1 MRNLALKQNDKNS
14 RFFLHF
20 LQAQTMSSAQSELER
35 AYAKMRLYLKMA
47 VFFAS
52 VLFVIACV
60 WAFAEFK
67 DGQNALKTAQAQNA
81 RMQKRL
87 EIALAEKNLLLER
100 LEILAQSLEFLS
112 QKNANFASQNVPNF
126 SNLSLTNESTLLNLV
141 SNLALAN
148 ETALPSLNSA
158 NKPNPT
164 QLALNLAQ
172 NSSILN
178 PQAQNLN
185 ATNSA
190 QNLPNLNSLQGL
202 NSKTPEQISPQNAS
216 LKTLAKAKPQIHSM
230 EMNASSLEAE
240 FAQKA
245 QLSTALN
252 LAHLHLAN
260 KDYEKAIL
268 WSFKAN
274 SLDKSEAR
282 AWLIYAKAKFAQ
294 GKKDEAK
301 RVLQSFMNHYSKDFD
316 EDVGYILNQ

>member
-1 MRNLALKQNDKNS
+1 MN
-14 RFFLHF
+14 
-20 LQAQTMSSAQSELER
+20 SAQSELER

-47 VFFAS
+47 VFFAG

-60 WAFAEFK
+60 WVFAEFK

-81 RMQKRL
+81 QMQKRL
-87 EIALAEKNLLLER
+87 EIALAEKTLLLER
-100 LEILAQSLEFLS
+100 LEILTQSLEFLS

-126 SNLSLTNESTLLNLV
+126 SNLSLANDNALLN
-141 SNLALAN
+141 N
-148 ETALPSLNSA
+148 ENALPNLNSA

-164 QLALNLAQ
+164 QLSLNLAQ
-172 NSSILN
+172 NSSTLN
-178 PQAQNLN
+178 PKIQNLN
-185 ATNSA
+185 ATNSTTNFA
-190 QNLPNLNSLQGL
+190 PNSQALNNLQGL
-202 NSKTPEQISPQNAS
+202 NPKTPEQISPQNAS
-216 LKTLAKAKPQIHSM
+216 LKTPAKAKPQIHSV

-301 RVLQSFMNHYSKDFD
+301 RVLQSFINHYSKDFD
-316 EDVGYILNQ
+316 EDVGYMLH

>member
-1 MRNLALKQNDKNS
+1 
-14 RFFLHF
+14 
-20 LQAQTMSSAQSELER
+20 MSSAQSELER

-60 WAFAEFK
+60 WVVAEFK

-81 RMQKRL
+81 QMQKRL

-148 ETALPSLNSA
+148 ENALPNLNSA

-164 QLALNLAQ
+164 QLSLNLAQ

-216 LKTLAKAKPQIHSM
+216 LKTLAKAKPQIHSV

>member
-1 MRNLALKQNDKNS
+1 M
-14 RFFLHF
+14 HF

-52 VLFVIACV
+52 TLLVIACAWV
-60 WAFAEFK
+60 FAEFK
-67 DGQNALKTAQAQNA
+67 DGQNALKTAQFQNA
-81 RMQKRL
+81 QMQKRL

-148 ETALPSLNSA
+148 ENALPNLNSA

-164 QLALNLAQ
+164 QLSLNLAQ
-172 NSSILN
+172 NSSTLN

-190 QNLPNLNSLQGL
+190 TNFAPNSQALNNLQGL

-216 LKTLAKAKPQIHSM
+216 LKTLAKAKPQIHSV

-301 RVLQSFMNHYSKDFD
+301 RVLQSFMNHYSRDFD

>member
-1 MRNLALKQNDKNS
+1 
-14 RFFLHF
+14 
-20 LQAQTMSSAQSELER
+20 MSSAQSELER

-60 WAFAEFK
+60 WVFAEFK

-81 RMQKRL
+81 QMQKRL

-100 LEILAQSLEFLS
+100 LEILTQSLEFLS

-126 SNLSLTNESTLLNLV
+126 SNLSLTNEN
-141 SNLALAN
+141 
-148 ETALPSLNSA
+148 ALPNLNSA
-158 NKPNPT
+158 NKQSN
-164 QLALNLAQ
+164 LAQIPLDLAQ

-178 PQAQNLN
+178 PLNLQPNLN

-190 QNLPNLNSLQGL
+190 TNFAPNSQALNNLQGL
-202 NSKTPEQISPQNAS
+202 NPKDTPTQISPQNASSDESS
-216 LKTLAKAKPQIHSM
+216 LKTLAKAKPQIHSV

-301 RVLQSFMNHYSKDFD
+301 RVLQSFMNHYSQDFD

>member
-1 MRNLALKQNDKNS
+1 M
-14 RFFLHF
+14 HF
-20 LQAQTMSSAQSELER
+20 LQVQTMSSAQSELER

-52 VLFVIACV
+52 VLFAIACV
-60 WAFAEFK
+60 WVFAEFK

-81 RMQKRL
+81 QMQK
-87 EIALAEKNLLLER
+87 R

-126 SNLSLTNESTLLNLV
+126 SNLSLTNETALLNLV

-148 ETALPSLNSA
+148 ENALPSLNSA

-164 QLALNLAQ
+164 QLSLNLAQ
-172 NSSILN
+172 NSSTLN
-178 PQAQNLN
+178 PKIQNLN

-190 QNLPNLNSLQGL
+190 TNFAPNSQALNNLQGL
-202 NSKTPEQISPQNAS
+202 NPKDTPTQISPQNAS
-216 LKTLAKAKPQIHSM
+216 LKTLAPAKAKPQIHSV

-301 RVLQSFMNHYSKDFD
+301 RVLQSFMNHYSRDFD

>member
-1 MRNLALKQNDKNS
+1 
-14 RFFLHF
+14 
-20 LQAQTMSSAQSELER
+20 MSSAQSELER
-35 AYAKMRLYLKMA
+35 AYVKMRLYLKMA

-60 WAFAEFK
+60 WAFVEFK

-81 RMQKRL
+81 QMQKRL

-126 SNLSLTNESTLLNLV
+126 SNLSLTNENTLLNLV

-148 ETALPSLNSA
+148 ENALPNLNSA

-164 QLALNLAQ
+164 QLALNLAH

-178 PQAQNLN
+178 PKIQNLN
-185 ATNSA
+185 ATNST

-216 LKTLAKAKPQIHSM
+216 LKTLAKAKPQIHSV

-245 QLSTALN
+245 QLATALN

-301 RVLQSFMNHYSKDFD
+301 RVLQSFMNHYSRDFD

>member
-1 MRNLALKQNDKNS
+1 
-14 RFFLHF
+14 
-20 LQAQTMSSAQSELER
+20 MSSAQSELER

-81 RMQKRL
+81 QMQKKL

-112 QKNANFASQNVPNF
+112 QKNANFANQNVPNF

-148 ETALPSLNSA
+148 ENALLNLNSA

-164 QLALNLAQ
+164 QLSLNLAQ
-172 NSSILN
+172 NSSTLN
-178 PQAQNLN
+178 PKIQNLN

-202 NSKTPEQISPQNAS
+202 NSKTPEQISSQNAS
-216 LKTLAKAKPQIHSM
+216 LKTPAKAKPQIHSV

-301 RVLQSFMNHYSKDFD
+301 RVLQSFMNHYSRDFD
-316 EDVGYILNQ
+316 EDVGYMLH

>member
-1 MRNLALKQNDKNS
+1 
-14 RFFLHF
+14 
-20 LQAQTMSSAQSELER
+20 MSSTQSELER

-60 WAFAEFK
+60 WVFAEFK
-67 DGQNALKTAQAQNA
+67 DGQNALKTAQAQNTQ
-81 RMQKRL
+81 MQKRL

-148 ETALPSLNSA
+148 ENALLNLNSA

-164 QLALNLAQ
+164 QFSLNLAQ
-172 NSSILN
+172 NSSTLN
-178 PQAQNLN
+178 PKIQNLN

-216 LKTLAKAKPQIHSM
+216 LKTLAKAKPQIHSV

-301 RVLQSFMNHYSKDFD
+301 QVLQSFMNHYSRDFD
-316 EDVGYILNQ
+316 EDVEYILNQ

>member
-1 MRNLALKQNDKNS
+1 M
-14 RFFLHF
+14 HF

-60 WAFAEFK
+60 WVFAEFK
-67 DGQNALKTAQAQNA
+67 DGQNALKTAQTQNA
-81 RMQKRL
+81 QMQKRL

-126 SNLSLTNESTLLNLV
+126 SNLSLTNESTLLN
-141 SNLALAN
+141 N
-148 ETALPSLNSA
+148 ENALPNLNSA

-164 QLALNLAQ
+164 QLSLNFAQ

-178 PQAQNLN
+178 PKIQNLN

-216 LKTLAKAKPQIHSM
+216 LKTLAKAKPQIHSV
-230 EMNASSLEAE
+230 EMNVSSLEAE

>member
-1 MRNLALKQNDKNS
+1 M
-14 RFFLHF
+14 HF

-35 AYAKMRLYLKMA
+35 VYAKMRLYLKMA

-60 WAFAEFK
+60 WVFAEFK
-67 DGQNALKTAQAQNA
+67 DGQNALKTVQAQNA
-81 RMQKRL
+81 QMQKRL

-148 ETALPSLNSA
+148 ENALPSLNSA

-164 QLALNLAQ
+164 QLSLNLAQ

-178 PQAQNLN
+178 SQAQNLN
-185 ATNSA
+185 ATNSTTNFA
-190 QNLPNLNSLQGL
+190 PNSQALNNLQGL

-216 LKTLAKAKPQIHSM
+216 LKTLAKAKPQIHSV

-301 RVLQSFMNHYSKDFD
+301 RVLQSFMNHYSRDFD

>member
-1 MRNLALKQNDKNS
+1 
-14 RFFLHF
+14 
-20 LQAQTMSSAQSELER
+20 MSSAQSELER

-60 WAFAEFK
+60 WVFAEFK

-81 RMQKRL
+81 QMQKRL

-100 LEILAQSLEFLS
+100 FEILTQSLEFLS

-126 SNLSLTNESTLLNLV
+126 SNLSLTNENALLNLV

-148 ETALPSLNSA
+148 ENALPNLNSA

-164 QLALNLAQ
+164 QLSLNLAQ

-178 PQAQNLN
+178 PKIQNLN

-216 LKTLAKAKPQIHSM
+216 LKTLAKAKPQIHSV

-245 QLSTALN
+245 QLATALN

-301 RVLQSFMNHYSKDFD
+301 RVLQSFMNHYSRDFD

>member
-1 MRNLALKQNDKNS
+1 MIKICA
-14 RFFLHF
+14 FLHF

-60 WAFAEFK
+60 WVFAEFK

-81 RMQKRL
+81 QMQKRL

-100 LEILAQSLEFLS
+100 LEILTQSLEFLS

-148 ETALPSLNSA
+148 ENALPNLNSA

-164 QLALNLAQ
+164 QLSLNLAQ

-216 LKTLAKAKPQIHSM
+216 LKTLAKAKPQIHSV

-301 RVLQSFMNHYSKDFD
+301 RVLQSFMNHYSRDFD

>member
-1 MRNLALKQNDKNS
+1 
-14 RFFLHF
+14 
-20 LQAQTMSSAQSELER
+20 MSSAQSELER

-60 WAFAEFK
+60 WVFAEFK

-81 RMQKRL
+81 QMQKRL

-148 ETALPSLNSA
+148 ENALPSLNSA

-164 QLALNLAQ
+164 QLSLNLAQ

-178 PQAQNLN
+178 PKIQNLN

-216 LKTLAKAKPQIHSM
+216 LKTLAKAKPQIHSV

-301 RVLQSFMNHYSKDFD
+301 RVLQSFMNHYSRDFD

>member
-1 MRNLALKQNDKNS
+1 
-14 RFFLHF
+14 
-20 LQAQTMSSAQSELER
+20 MSSAQSELER

-60 WAFAEFK
+60 WVFAEFK

-81 RMQKRL
+81 QMQKRL

-100 LEILAQSLEFLS
+100 LEILTQSLEFLS

-141 SNLALAN
+141 SNLALTN
-148 ETALPSLNSA
+148 ENALPNLNSA

-164 QLALNLAQ
+164 QLSLNLAQ

-178 PQAQNLN
+178 PQIQNLN
-185 ATNSA
+185 ATNSTTNFA
-190 QNLPNLNSLQGL
+190 PNSQALNNLQGL
-202 NSKTPEQISPQNAS
+202 NSKMPEQISPQNAS
-216 LKTLAKAKPQIHSM
+216 LKTLAKAKPQIHSV

>member
-1 MRNLALKQNDKNS
+1 
-14 RFFLHF
+14 
-20 LQAQTMSSAQSELER
+20 MSSAQSELER

-60 WAFAEFK
+60 WAFVEFK

-81 RMQKRL
+81 QMQKRL

-148 ETALPSLNSA
+148 ENALPNLNSA

-164 QLALNLAQ
+164 QLSLNLAQ
-172 NSSILN
+172 NSSTLN
-178 PQAQNLN
+178 PKIQNLN

-216 LKTLAKAKPQIHSM
+216 LKTLAKAKPQIHSV

-245 QLSTALN
+245 QLQTALN

-301 RVLQSFMNHYSKDFD
+301 RVLQSFMNHYSRDFD

>member
-1 MRNLALKQNDKNS
+1 
-14 RFFLHF
+14 
-20 LQAQTMSSAQSELER
+20 MSSAQSELER

-47 VFFAS
+47 VFFAG

-60 WAFAEFK
+60 WVVAEFK

-81 RMQKRL
+81 QMQKRL

-148 ETALPSLNSA
+148 ENALPNLNSA

-164 QLALNLAQ
+164 QLSLNLAQ

-216 LKTLAKAKPQIHSM
+216 LKTLAKAKPQIHSV

>member
-1 MRNLALKQNDKNS
+1 
-14 RFFLHF
+14 
-20 LQAQTMSSAQSELER
+20 MSSAQSELER

-60 WAFAEFK
+60 WVFAEFK
-67 DGQNALKTAQAQNA
+67 EGQNALKTAQAQNA
-81 RMQKRL
+81 QMQKRL

-100 LEILAQSLEFLS
+100 LEILTQSLEFLS

-148 ETALPSLNSA
+148 ENALPSLNSA

-164 QLALNLAQ
+164 QLSLNLAQ
-172 NSSILN
+172 NSSTLN
-178 PQAQNLN
+178 PKIQNLN
-185 ATNSA
+185 TTNSA

-216 LKTLAKAKPQIHSM
+216 LKTLAKDKPQIHSV

-245 QLSTALN
+245 QLQTALN

-301 RVLQSFMNHYSKDFD
+301 RVLQSFMNHYSRDFD

>member
-1 MRNLALKQNDKNS
+1 
-14 RFFLHF
+14 
-20 LQAQTMSSAQSELER
+20 MSSAQSELER

-60 WAFAEFK
+60 WVFAEFK

-81 RMQKRL
+81 QMQKRL

-100 LEILAQSLEFLS
+100 FEILTQSLEFLS

-126 SNLSLTNESTLLNLV
+126 SNLSLTNENALLNLV

-148 ETALPSLNSA
+148 ENALPNLNSA

-164 QLALNLAQ
+164 QLSLNLAQ

-178 PQAQNLN
+178 PKIQNLN

-216 LKTLAKAKPQIHSM
+216 LKTLASAKAKPQIHSV

-245 QLSTALN
+245 QLATALN

-301 RVLQSFMNHYSKDFD
+301 RVLQSFMNHYSRDFD

>member
-1 MRNLALKQNDKNS
+1 
-14 RFFLHF
+14 
-20 LQAQTMSSAQSELER
+20 MSSAQSELER

-60 WAFAEFK
+60 WVFAEFK

-81 RMQKRL
+81 QMQKRL

-100 LEILAQSLEFLS
+100 LEILTQSLEFLS

-126 SNLSLTNESTLLNLV
+126 SNLSLTNENALLNLV

-148 ETALPSLNSA
+148 ENALPNLNST

-172 NSSILN
+172 NSSTLN
-178 PQAQNLN
+178 PKIQNLN

-190 QNLPNLNSLQGL
+190 QNLSNLNSLQGL
-202 NSKTPEQISPQNAS
+202 NPKDTPTQISPQNAS
-216 LKTLAKAKPQIHSM
+216 NDESSLKTLAPAKAKPQIHSV

>member
-1 MRNLALKQNDKNS
+1 MN
-14 RFFLHF
+14 
-20 LQAQTMSSAQSELER
+20 SAQSELER

-60 WAFAEFK
+60 WVFAEFK
-67 DGQNALKTAQAQNA
+67 DGQNALKTAQFQNA
-81 RMQKRL
+81 QMQKRL

-100 LEILAQSLEFLS
+100 LEILTQSLEFLS

-126 SNLSLTNESTLLNLV
+126 SNLSLTNEN
-141 SNLALAN
+141 
-148 ETALPSLNSA
+148 ALPNLNSA

-164 QLALNLAQ
+164 QLSLNLAQ
-172 NSSILN
+172 NSSTLN
-178 PQAQNLN
+178 PKIQNLN

-190 QNLPNLNSLQGL
+190 TNFAPNSQALNNLQGL
-202 NSKTPEQISPQNAS
+202 NPKDTPTQISPQNAS
-216 LKTLAKAKPQIHSM
+216 SDEGSLKTLAPAKAKPQIHSV

-245 QLSTALN
+245 QLQTALN

-301 RVLQSFMNHYSKDFD
+301 RVLQSFMNHYSQDFD

>member
-1 MRNLALKQNDKNS
+1 M
-14 RFFLHF
+14 HF

-47 VFFAS
+47 VFFAG

-60 WAFAEFK
+60 WVFAEFK

-81 RMQKRL
+81 QMQKRL

-126 SNLSLTNESTLLNLV
+126 SNLSLTNDNALLNLV

-148 ETALPSLNSA
+148 ETALLNLNSA

-164 QLALNLAQ
+164 QLSLNLAQ
-172 NSSILN
+172 NSSTLN
-178 PQAQNLN
+178 PKIQNLN

-216 LKTLAKAKPQIHSM
+216 SDESSLKTLAPAKAKPQIHSV

-301 RVLQSFMNHYSKDFD
+301 RVLQSFMNHYSRDFD

>member
-1 MRNLALKQNDKNS
+1 
-14 RFFLHF
+14 
-20 LQAQTMSSAQSELER
+20 MSSAQSELER

-60 WAFAEFK
+60 WVFAEFK

-81 RMQKRL
+81 QMQKRL
-87 EIALAEKNLLLER
+87 EIALAEKKLLLER
-100 LEILAQSLEFLS
+100 LEILTQSLEFLS

-148 ETALPSLNSA
+148 ENALPNLNSA

-164 QLALNLAQ
+164 QLSLNLAQ

-216 LKTLAKAKPQIHSM
+216 LKTLAKAKPQIHSV

>member
-1 MRNLALKQNDKNS
+1 
-14 RFFLHF
+14 
-20 LQAQTMSSAQSELER
+20 MSSAQSELER

-81 RMQKRL
+81 QMQKRL

-148 ETALPSLNSA
+148 ENALLNLNSA

-164 QLALNLAQ
+164 QLSLNLAQ
-172 NSSILN
+172 NSSTLN
-178 PQAQNLN
+178 PKIQNLN

-216 LKTLAKAKPQIHSM
+216 LKTLTKAKPQIHSV

-301 RVLQSFMNHYSKDFD
+301 RVLQSFMNHYSRDFD

>member
-1 MRNLALKQNDKNS
+1 MN
-14 RFFLHF
+14 
-20 LQAQTMSSAQSELER
+20 SAQSELER

-81 RMQKRL
+81 QMQKRL

-100 LEILAQSLEFLS
+100 LEILTQSLEFLS

-148 ETALPSLNSA
+148 ENALPSLNSA

-164 QLALNLAQ
+164 QLSLNLAQ

-178 PQAQNLN
+178 SQAQNLN

-190 QNLPNLNSLQGL
+190 TNFVPNSQALNNLQGL
-202 NSKTPEQISPQNAS
+202 NPKDTPAQISPQNESSDESS
-216 LKTLAKAKPQIHSM
+216 LKTLAPAKAKPQIHFV

-301 RVLQSFMNHYSKDFD
+301 RVLQSFMNHYSRDFD

>member
-1 MRNLALKQNDKNS
+1 
-14 RFFLHF
+14 
-20 LQAQTMSSAQSELER
+20 MSSAQSELER

-60 WAFAEFK
+60 WVFAEFK
-67 DGQNALKTAQAQNA
+67 DGQNALKTAQFQNA
-81 RMQKRL
+81 QMQKRL

-100 LEILAQSLEFLS
+100 LEILTQSLEFLS

-126 SNLSLTNESTLLNLV
+126 SNLSLTNDN
-141 SNLALAN
+141 
-148 ETALPSLNSA
+148 ALPSLNSA

-164 QLALNLAQ
+164 QLSLNLAQ
-172 NSSILN
+172 NSSTLN
-178 PQAQNLN
+178 PKIQNLN
-185 ATNSA
+185 ATDSA
-190 QNLPNLNSLQGL
+190 QNLSNLNSLQGL

-216 LKTLAKAKPQIHSM
+216 LKTLAKAKPQIHSV
-230 EMNASSLEAE
+230 EMNVSSLEAE

-294 GKKDEAK
+294 GKKYEAK
-301 RVLQSFMNHYSKDFD
+301 RVLQSFMNHYSRDFD

>member
-1 MRNLALKQNDKNS
+1 
-14 RFFLHF
+14 
-20 LQAQTMSSAQSELER
+20 MSSAQSELER

-60 WAFAEFK
+60 WVFAEFK

-81 RMQKRL
+81 QMQKRL

-148 ETALPSLNSA
+148 ENALPNLNSA

-172 NSSILN
+172 NSSTLN
-178 PQAQNLN
+178 PKIQNLN

-216 LKTLAKAKPQIHSM
+216 LKTLAKAKPQIHSV

-301 RVLQSFMNHYSKDFD
+301 RVLQSFMNHYSRDFD

>member
-1 MRNLALKQNDKNS
+1 MN
-14 RFFLHF
+14 
-20 LQAQTMSSAQSELER
+20 SAQSELER

-47 VFFAS
+47 VFFAC

-60 WAFAEFK
+60 WVFAEFK

-81 RMQKRL
+81 QMQKRL

-100 LEILAQSLEFLS
+100 LEILTQSLEFLS

-126 SNLSLTNESTLLNLV
+126 SNLSLTNDNALLNLV
-141 SNLALAN
+141 SNLALTN
-148 ETALPSLNSA
+148 ENALPNLNSA

-164 QLALNLAQ
+164 QISLNLAQ

-178 PQAQNLN
+178 PQIQNLN

-202 NSKTPEQISPQNAS
+202 NSKTPEQILPQNAS
-216 LKTLAKAKPQIHSM
+216 LKTLAKAKPQIHFV

-301 RVLQSFMNHYSKDFD
+301 RVLQSFMNHYSRDFD

>member
-1 MRNLALKQNDKNS
+1 
-14 RFFLHF
+14 
-20 LQAQTMSSAQSELER
+20 MSSAQSELER

-60 WAFAEFK
+60 WVVAEFK

-81 RMQKRL
+81 QMQKRL

-148 ETALPSLNSA
+148 ENALPNLNSA

-164 QLALNLAQ
+164 QLSLNLAQ

-216 LKTLAKAKPQIHSM
+216 LKTLAKAKPQIHSV

-301 RVLQSFMNHYSKDFD
+301 RVLQSFMNHYSRDFD

>member
-1 MRNLALKQNDKNS
+1 MR
-14 RFFLHF
+14 F

-47 VFFAS
+47 AFFAS

-60 WAFAEFK
+60 WAFVEFK

-81 RMQKRL
+81 QMQKRL
-87 EIALAEKNLLLER
+87 EIALAEKKLLLER
-100 LEILAQSLEFLS
+100 LEILTQSLEFLS

-126 SNLSLTNESTLLNLV
+126 SNLSLTNESILLNLV

-148 ETALPSLNSA
+148 ENALPNLNSA

-178 PQAQNLN
+178 SQAQNLN
-185 ATNSA
+185 ATNSV

-216 LKTLAKAKPQIHSM
+216 LKTLAKAKPQIHSV

-301 RVLQSFMNHYSKDFD
+301 RVLQSFMNHYSRDFD

>member
-1 MRNLALKQNDKNS
+1 
-14 RFFLHF
+14 
-20 LQAQTMSSAQSELER
+20 MSSAQSELER

-60 WAFAEFK
+60 WVFAEFK

-81 RMQKRL
+81 QMQKRL

-100 LEILAQSLEFLS
+100 LEILTQSLEFLS

-126 SNLSLTNESTLLNLV
+126 SNLSLTNEN
-141 SNLALAN
+141 
-148 ETALPSLNSA
+148 ALPNLNSA

-164 QLALNLAQ
+164 QPSLNLAQ
-172 NSSILN
+172 NSSTLN

-185 ATNSA
+185 ATNSTTNFA
-190 QNLPNLNSLQGL
+190 PNSQALNNLQGL
-202 NSKTPEQISPQNAS
+202 NSKMPEQISPQNAS
-216 LKTLAKAKPQIHSM
+216 LKTLAKAKPQIHSV

-301 RVLQSFMNHYSKDFD
+301 RVLQSFMNHYSRDFD

>member
-1 MRNLALKQNDKNS
+1 
-14 RFFLHF
+14 
-20 LQAQTMSSAQSELER
+20 MSSAQSELER

-47 VFFAS
+47 VFFVS

-60 WAFAEFK
+60 WAFVEFK

-81 RMQKRL
+81 QMQKRL

-100 LEILAQSLEFLS
+100 LEILTQSLEFLS

-126 SNLSLTNESTLLNLV
+126 SNLSLTNENALLNLV
-141 SNLALAN
+141 SNSALAN
-148 ETALPSLNSA
+148 ENALPSLNSA

-164 QLALNLAQ
+164 QLSLNLAQ

-178 PQAQNLN
+178 PQIQNLN
-185 ATNSA
+185 ATNSTTNFA
-190 QNLPNLNSLQGL
+190 PNSQALNNLQGL
-202 NSKTPEQISPQNAS
+202 NPKDTPTQISPQNAS
-216 LKTLAKAKPQIHSM
+216 SGESSLKTLAPAKAKPQIHSV

-245 QLSTALN
+245 QLQTALN

-301 RVLQSFMNHYSKDFD
+301 RVLQSFMNHYSRDFD

>member
-1 MRNLALKQNDKNS
+1 
-14 RFFLHF
+14 
-20 LQAQTMSSAQSELER
+20 MSSAQSELER

-52 VLFVIACV
+52 TLLVIACAWV
-60 WAFAEFK
+60 FAEFK
-67 DGQNALKTAQAQNA
+67 EGQNALKTAQAQNA
-81 RMQKRL
+81 QMQKRL

-126 SNLSLTNESTLLNLV
+126 SNLSLTNEN
-141 SNLALAN
+141 
-148 ETALPSLNSA
+148 ALPSLNSA
-158 NKPNPT
+158 SKPNPA
-164 QLALNLAQ
+164 QIPLNLAQ
-172 NSSILN
+172 NSSTLN
-178 PQAQNLN
+178 PLNLQPNLN

-190 QNLPNLNSLQGL
+190 TNFVPNSQELNPKDTPAQISLQNERGDE
-202 NSKTPEQISPQNAS
+202 SS
-216 LKTLAKAKPQIHSM
+216 LKTLAPAKAKPQIHFV

-301 RVLQSFMNHYSKDFD
+301 RVLQSFMNHYSQDFD

>member
-1 MRNLALKQNDKNS
+1 
-14 RFFLHF
+14 
-20 LQAQTMSSAQSELER
+20 MSSAQSELER

-60 WAFAEFK
+60 WVFAEFK

-81 RMQKRL
+81 QMQKRL

-126 SNLSLTNESTLLNLV
+126 SNL
-141 SNLALAN
+141 ALAN
-148 ETALPSLNSA
+148 ENALPNLNSA
-158 NKPNPT
+158 SKSNPA
-164 QLALNLAQ
+164 QLSLNLAQ
-172 NSSILN
+172 NSSTLN
-178 PQAQNLN
+178 PQIQNLN

-190 QNLPNLNSLQGL
+190 TNFVPNSQALNNLQGL
-202 NSKTPEQISPQNAS
+202 NPKDTPAQISPQNESSDESS
-216 LKTLAKAKPQIHSM
+216 LKTLAPAKAKPQIHFV

-301 RVLQSFMNHYSKDFD
+301 RVLQSFMNHYSRDFD

>member
-1 MRNLALKQNDKNS
+1 M
-14 RFFLHF
+14 HF

-60 WAFAEFK
+60 WVFAEFK

-81 RMQKRL
+81 QMQKRL

-100 LEILAQSLEFLS
+100 LEILTQSLEFLS

-148 ETALPSLNSA
+148 ENALPNLNSA
-158 NKPNPT
+158 NKPNPA
-164 QLALNLAQ
+164 QIPLNLAQ
-172 NSSILN
+172 NSSTLN
-178 PQAQNLN
+178 PKNQNLN
-185 ATNSA
+185 ETNSA
-190 QNLPNLNSLQGL
+190 QNLSNLNSLQGL

-216 LKTLAKAKPQIHSM
+216 LKTPAKAKPQIHSM

-274 SLDKSEAR
+274 SLDKSEAM

-301 RVLQSFMNHYSKDFD
+301 RVLQSFMNHYSRDFD

>member
-1 MRNLALKQNDKNS
+1 
-14 RFFLHF
+14 
-20 LQAQTMSSAQSELER
+20 MSSAQSELER

-60 WAFAEFK
+60 WVFAEFK

-81 RMQKRL
+81 QMQKRL

-100 LEILAQSLEFLS
+100 LEILTQSLEFLS

-126 SNLSLTNESTLLNLV
+126 SNLSL
-141 SNLALAN
+141 AN
-148 ETALPSLNSA
+148 ETALPNLNSA

-164 QLALNLAQ
+164 QLSLNLAQ
-172 NSSILN
+172 NSSTLN
-178 PQAQNLN
+178 PKIQNLN

-216 LKTLAKAKPQIHSM
+216 LKTLTKAKPQIHSV

-301 RVLQSFMNHYSKDFD
+301 RVLQSFMNHYSRDFD

>member
-1 MRNLALKQNDKNS
+1 
-14 RFFLHF
+14 
-20 LQAQTMSSAQSELER
+20 MSSAQSELER

-47 VFFAS
+47 VFFAN

-60 WAFAEFK
+60 WVFADFK

-81 RMQKRL
+81 QMQKRL

-100 LEILAQSLEFLS
+100 LEILTQSLEFLS

-148 ETALPSLNSA
+148 ENALPNLNSA
-158 NKPNPT
+158 NKPNST
-164 QLALNLAQ
+164 QLSLNLAQ
-172 NSSILN
+172 NSSTLN
-178 PQAQNLN
+178 PKIQNLN
-185 ATNSA
+185 ATNSTTNFA
-190 QNLPNLNSLQGL
+190 PNSQALNNLQGL

-216 LKTLAKAKPQIHSM
+216 LKTLAKAKPQIHSV

>member
-1 MRNLALKQNDKNS
+1 M
-14 RFFLHF
+14 HF

-60 WAFAEFK
+60 WAFVEFK

-81 RMQKRL
+81 QMQKRL
-87 EIALAEKNLLLER
+87 EIALAEKTLLLER
-100 LEILAQSLEFLS
+100 LEILTQSLEFLS

-126 SNLSLTNESTLLNLV
+126 SNLSLANDNALLNLV
-141 SNLALAN
+141 SNSALAN
-148 ETALPSLNSA
+148 ENALLNLNSA

-164 QLALNLAQ
+164 QLSLNLAQ
-172 NSSILN
+172 NSSTLN
-178 PQAQNLN
+178 PKNQNLN

-190 QNLPNLNSLQGL
+190 TNFAPNSQALNNLQGL

-216 LKTLAKAKPQIHSM
+216 LKTLAKAKPQIHSV

-301 RVLQSFMNHYSKDFD
+301 RVLQSFMNHYSRDFD

>member
-1 MRNLALKQNDKNS
+1 MIKIRA
-14 RFFLHF
+14 FLHF

-81 RMQKRL
+81 QMQKRL

-100 LEILAQSLEFLS
+100 LEILTQSLEFLS

-148 ETALPSLNSA
+148 ENALPNLNSA

-164 QLALNLAQ
+164 QLSLNLAQ
-172 NSSILN
+172 NSSTLN
-178 PQAQNLN
+178 PKIQNLN

-274 SLDKSEAR
+274 LLDKSEAR

-301 RVLQSFMNHYSKDFD
+301 RVLQSFMNHYSRDFD

>member
-1 MRNLALKQNDKNS
+1 
-14 RFFLHF
+14 
-20 LQAQTMSSAQSELER
+20 MSSAQSELER

-52 VLFVIACV
+52 VLFMIACV
-60 WAFAEFK
+60 WVFAEFK
-67 DGQNALKTAQAQNA
+67 DGQNALKTAQFQNA
-81 RMQKRL
+81 QMQKRL
-87 EIALAEKNLLLER
+87 EITLAEKNLLLER
-100 LEILAQSLEFLS
+100 LEILTQSLEFLS

-126 SNLSLTNESTLLNLV
+126 SNLSL
-141 SNLALAN
+141 AN
-148 ETALPSLNSA
+148 ETALLNLNSA

-164 QLALNLAQ
+164 QLSLNLAQ
-172 NSSILN
+172 NSSTLN
-178 PQAQNLN
+178 PKIQNLN

-216 LKTLAKAKPQIHSM
+216 LKTLAKAKPQIHSV

-301 RVLQSFMNHYSKDFD
+301 RVLQSFMNHYSRDFD

>member
-1 MRNLALKQNDKNS
+1 
-14 RFFLHF
+14 
-20 LQAQTMSSAQSELER
+20 MSSAQSELER

-52 VLFVIACV
+52 VSFVIACV
-60 WAFAEFK
+60 WVFAEFK
-67 DGQNALKTAQAQNA
+67 DGQNALKTTQAQNA
-81 RMQKRL
+81 QMQKRL

-100 LEILAQSLEFLS
+100 LEILTQSLEFLS

-126 SNLSLTNESTLLNLV
+126 SNLSLTNETALLNLV

-148 ETALPSLNSA
+148 ENALPNLNSA

-164 QLALNLAQ
+164 QLSLNLAQ

-216 LKTLAKAKPQIHSM
+216 LKTLAKAKPQIHSV

-301 RVLQSFMNHYSKDFD
+301 RVLQSFMNHYSRDFD